1 MNPTDHHGLQHRIDR
16 VFAAQQARALVLR
29 RSTAAERIERL
40 RLLLAA
46 VERHIP
52 AMRAAGAADFCRP
65 EAEVDLT
72 EVLPVVSEIRHTIR
86 HLRRWMRPKRIRPT
100 LALFG
105 TSARILY
112 EPRGVCLIVVP
123 WNYPFNVAFGP
134 LVSAIAA
141 GNTAIIK
148 PSEQAP
154 AMSTLI
160 REIVEETFDESE
172 VAVFEGAADVATALQ
187 ALPFDHVFFTGSPA
201 VGKLVMA
208 AAARHLSSI
217 TLELGGKSP
226 TIVDPSANP
235 RTAARNIMW
244 GTFTNGGQTCI
255 APDYL
260 LVQETVYDR
269 FLAESVRWIES
280 TYGSTPE
287 VQRQSPDY
295 CRIVNRRHYDRI
307 IALLDDALARGARIV
322 YGGQHSPDDRFISPT
337 LLADVPLDSQI
348 MREEVFGPVVPVLSY
363 RRLDDAIAIVNA
375 RPKPLALYLYS
386 TDRKNIARVL
396 AETSA
401 GDTVINHNLLHYLH
415 LNLPF
420 GGVNNSGIGK
430 SHGFYGFEAFSH
442 QRSVLRERFSVV
454 HWLYPP
460 YTAGV
465 RKLIELTRRWA
476 T

>member
-1 MNPTDHHGLQHRIDR
+1 MDNSGLHDRINR
-16 VFAAQQARALVLR
+16 VFAAQQARSRTLR
-29 RSTAAERIERL
+29 RSTASDRIAVLR
-40 RLLLAA
+40 RLLATF
-46 VERHIP
+46 ERHIP

-86 HLRRWMRPKRIRPT
+86 HLRRWMRPRRVRPT

-105 TSARILY
+105 TSASIRY

-148 PSEQAP
+148 PSEQSP
-154 AMSTLI
+154 AMSALI

-172 VAVFEGAADVATALQ
+172 VAVFEGAADVAVALQ

-201 VGKLVMA
+201 VGKQVMA

-226 TIVDPSANP
+226 TIIDASANP
-235 RTAARNIMW
+235 RTAARNVMW

-260 LVQETVYDR
+260 LVQEAVYDR
-269 FLAESVRWIES
+269 FVQESVRWIEA
-280 TYGSTPE
+280 TYGATPE
-287 VQRQSPDY
+287 ARRTSPDY
-295 CRIVNRRHYDRI
+295 CRIVNQRHYDRI
-307 IALLDDALARGARIV
+307 VALLDDAVAHGARIV
-322 YGGQHSPDDRFISPT
+322 FGGERDPATRYIGPT
-337 LLADVPLDSQI
+337 LLADVPLESRI
-348 MREEVFGPVVPVLSY
+348 MEEEVFGPVVPVLSY
-363 RRLDDAIAIVNA
+363 RRLDDAIALVNA

-386 TDRKNIARVL
+386 TDRHTIARVL

-430 SHGFYGFEAFSH
+430 AHGYWGFQAFSH
-442 QRSVLRERFSVV
+442 QRSVLRERFSLVS
-454 HWLYPP
+454 WLYPP
-460 YTAGV
+460 YTPMV
-465 RKLIELTRRWA
+465 RKLIDLTRRWA

>member
-1 MNPTDHHGLQHRIDR
+1 MSPGLQDRITR

-29 RSTAAERIERL
+29 RSTARERIAVL
-40 RLLLAA
+40 RRLLAA
-46 VERHIP
+46 VERHVP
-52 AMRAAGAADFCRP
+52 AMRASGAADFCRP

-72 EVLPVVSEIRHTIR
+72 EVMPVVSEIRHTIR
-86 HLRRWMRPKRIRPT
+86 HLRRWMRPKRVRPT

-105 TSARILY
+105 TSAQIRH

-123 WNYPFNVAFGP
+123 WNYPFNVGFGP

-141 GNTAIIK
+141 GNTAILK
-148 PSEQAP
+148 PSEQSP
-154 AMSTLI
+154 AMSKLI

-172 VAVFEGAADVATALQ
+172 VAVFEGGADVAMALQ
-187 ALPFDHVFFTGSPA
+187 KLPFDHIFFTGSPA
-201 VGKLVMA
+201 VGRLVMA
-208 AAARHLSSI
+208 AAAEHLSSI

-226 TIVDPSANP
+226 TIVDGSANP
-235 RTAARNIMW
+235 KTAARNIMW
-244 GTFTNGGQTCI
+244 GTFANGGQTCI

-260 LVQETVYDR
+260 LVQEGVLER
-269 FLAESVRWIES
+269 FLAESIRWIEK
-280 TYGSTPE
+280 TYGATPAA
-287 VQRQSPDY
+287 QRTSPDY

-307 IALLDDALARGARIV
+307 ITLLDDALARGARIA
-322 YGGQHSPDDRFISPT
+322 YGGDRSPEERFISPT
-337 LLADVPLDSQI
+337 LLADVPLDSLI
-348 MREEVFGPVVPVLSY
+348 MQEEVFGPVVPVLSY
-363 RRLDDAIAIVNA
+363 RRLDDAIAVVNA

-386 TDRKNIARVL
+386 SDRHAIERVL

-430 SHGFYGFEAFSH
+430 AHGFYGFEAFSH
-442 QRSVLRERFSVV
+442 QRSVLRERFSIV

-460 YTAGV
+460 YTPGV
-465 RKLIELTRRWA
+465 RRLIDLVRRWA